1 MSKNLHT
8 NDFRLKYLKYKK
20 KYIDLQNKKYGGAA
34 AAPQVDNLWFD
45 YKLAEFFDLYEEDDK
60 QSLFDDIK
68 LADLPKE
75 LKQNL
80 DLYWNDLVNLN
91 VTRANYTNLLRLA
104 DYIQITDLD
113 RLFDEIL
120 IIFNNDYDII
130 YHINEI
136 INVDYPNAGI
146 QFYKFNSGRL
156 AKFINKGR
164 LIVAVRLWET
174 NRPLCFATY
183 GHLSFW
189 DVSEITD
196 MSRI

>member
-1 MSKNLHT
+1 M
-8 NDFRLKYLKYKK
+8 
-20 KYIDLQNKKYGGAA
+20 
-34 AAPQVDNLWFD
+34 
-45 YKLAEFFDLYEEDDK
+45 
-60 QSLFDDIK
+60 
-68 LADLPKE
+68 
-75 LKQNL
+75 
-80 DLYWNDLVNLN
+80 VNFN

-104 DYIQITDLD
+104 DYLSITNFD

-120 IIFNNDYDII
+120 IIFDNDYDII

-136 INVDYPNAGI
+136 INVDYPNTGI
-146 QFYKFNSGRL
+146 QFYKFNSVRL
-156 AKFINKGR
+156 ARFINKDR
-164 LIVAVRLWET
+164 LMEAVRLWET